1 MGKREKAESVV
12 YHTHRA
18 YFKKYKKKVDL
29 MLVENVTEYGQS
41 HVQKELGDE
50 FGIQSTYLDPR
61 VFGLG
66 VARSRVFLLCWRKT
80 CLRWVAPWS
89 LNEFVSAFVAEPTLT
104 ARNYFWQR
112 HPEAQLTPAEDTCW
126 QLNLNQGFHSLDF
139 LEELL
144 TNQFQLNL
152 NQGFHSLDFLE
163 ELLTNQLLQ

>member
-1 MGKREKAESVV
+1 MGKREKAKSAV

-18 YFKKYKKKVDL
+18 YFKKYRKKMDL

-50 FGIQSTYLDPR
+50 FAIQSAYVDPR
-61 VFGLG
+61 LFGLG

-104 ARNYFWQR
+104 ARSYFWQR
-112 HPEAQLTPAEDTCW
+112 HPEAQLTPAEDTCL

-144 TNQFQLNL
+144 TNQ
-152 NQGFHSLDFLE
+152 
-163 ELLTNQLLQ
+163 